1 MWIAIVAVFSRQ
13 QLSTKQAKNCG
24 FGSYAYHQYSMS
36 CYVISPL
43 SITAEAAKKCKKKA
57 RYSRS
62 HSGQKSGAG
71 GIRYY
76 Q

>member
-1 MWIAIVAVFSRQ
+1 MRSFPVNNFLQNKQKIAALVRMLIINAACH
-13 QLSTKQAKNCG
+13 LT
-24 FGSYAYHQYSMS
+24 
-36 CYVISPL
+36 PP